1 MAEQDGGKLVYEVDI
16 DVAPLLSGSNKAK
29 AELASLGDAANDTA
43 PGFEKLSKGAKGVA
57 SALAMPEV
65 NKLSAKLAQLSG
77 KIGASSESAAVA
89 TDSQNKFHGALST
102 VASQLGAGYV
112 SNVGSATS
120 ALVKHAKEAI
130 AATNAQLEN
139 AVAAKKEATVL
150 QESATQLVTKA
161 AAEKKLAEEAT
172 NTATSELK
180 VAEAVFARKEADITS
195 LEALLVRQKES
206 LRQSEANLEI
216 TNSEKAVAQALRDRN
231 AVETTQAKIIK
242 QSNQAVKEVTA
253 AEDRVKAAKL
263 ASATASEKL
272 TQSVAL
278 EAVAV
283 TTVAKANDA
292 ATIATERLTTAS
304 KVQAVAVSGA
314 RGALSLLGGPSGIL
328 LLAAAGVYSLYQ
340 AMNDKSKIEKYKQ
353 EIDDAAKRTE
363 YLTKVQADAASAK
376 TKIRLDIDQE
386 SLKGAEAD
394 VEAIKNS
401 INTIQSINGSPKY
414 IADLEKNLTLAKE
427 KASEL
432 ADSVRVA
439 NDRIEKFTQQSRK
452 AGDAT
457 TATTIA
463 NEVYDKSLKGVIESN
478 VILEKAIHGSLSAA
492 EEMAA
497 EKGLRK
503 ALEDIGIT
511 GKEAEAQVIKLK
523 EAFAKKRELTF
534 EQELKSV
541 EQNIAALRLE
551 MVRGKEAAIAYRA
564 SIAAANMG
572 LKPEQAQ
579 MYVDAKKEEF
589 ELTKKLSDQKKKDTS
604 DRSSAKRDAN
614 AAESVAQKLANLKQQ
629 ADLAAESTSEL
640 SRAQAILNAQQSL
653 GKGATQTQIAQ
664 AGEYAAKKWDTAN
677 AIKAQAAAEKL
688 LPEAR
693 ENASYTQDVKDLN
706 TALAAKKISQEQYNA
721 TSEQLEQ
728 QHQIALAQIR
738 AGQAVSPMQEAQG
751 SVDPVQALANEHAK
765 KLALIQQFETQKG
778 ILTSNGL
785 ALQNAANMEYEKART
800 DAQWALFTQQSIG
813 YEALGAAVDS
823 FGQGAS
829 SALSGIITGTQSAS
843 DATRGLAD
851 TVLSSVIQ
859 TFVDM
864 GIQQARS
871 AIMGAAAQQ
880 TAISAVTT
888 AQVASTATTTATS
901 VASAGTTM
909 AAWLPAALVASVGSF
924 GAAAIIGGAALVG
937 AFALS
942 KTLSGKRKNGGPVSA
957 GSMYQVGEGGMP
969 EIYQASNGSQYM
981 IPGDNGKVISNKD
994 IQGGGMPNIVF
1005 NVYDQSS
1012 GSKAYDYQASM
1023 TGDTLTLSAFIA
1035 DMDNGGAA
1043 FQAIARNSSLS
1054 RKARE

>member
-65 NKLSAKLAQLSG
+65 NKLSTQLAQLSG

-120 ALVKHAKEAI
+120 ALIKHAKEAI

-139 AVAAKKEATVL
+139 AVAAKKEAMAL
-150 QESATQLVTKA
+150 QESASQLVTKA

-278 EAVAV
+278 ETIAV

-314 RGALSLLGGPSGIL
+314 RGALALLGGPSGIL

-340 AMNDKSKIEKYKQ
+340 AMNDTSKIEKYKQ

-363 YLTKVQADAASAK
+363 YLTKVQADAAAAK

-401 INTIQSINGSPKY
+401 INTIKSISGSTKY
-414 IADLEKNLTLAKE
+414 IADLEKSLTLAKE
-427 KASEL
+427 SASEL

-457 TATTIA
+457 TATAIA
-463 NEVYDKSLKGVIESN
+463 NEVYDKSMKGVIESN
-478 VILEKAIHGSLSAA
+478 EILEKAIHGSLAAA

-497 EKGLRK
+497 ENSLRK
-503 ALEDIGIT
+503 ALAET
-511 GKEAEAQVIKLK
+511 GVSADETEKQVAKLK
-523 EAFAKKRELTF
+523 AALGQKTELTF

-551 MVRGKEAAIAYRA
+551 MVRGKEAAIEYRA
-564 SIAAANMG
+564 TIAAANKG
-572 LKPEQAQ
+572 LDPEQTK

-614 AAESVAQKLANLKQQ
+614 AAESVTQKLANLKQQ
-629 ADLAAESTSEL
+629 AAPAAESTSEL

-653 GKGATQTQIAQ
+653 GKGATQTQISL

-688 LPEAR
+688 LPETK
-693 ENASYTQDVKDLN
+693 EKASYTQDVKDLN
-706 TALAAKKISQEQYNA
+706 TALAAKKITQEQYNT

-728 QHQIALAQIR
+728 QHQVALAQIR
-738 AGQAVSPMQEAQG
+738 AGQAVTPMQEAQG

-778 ILTSNGL
+778 ILTANGL
-785 ALQNAANMEYEKART
+785 ALMNAANMEYEKART

-843 DATRGLAD
+843 DAMRGLAD

-981 IPGDNGKVISNKD
+981 IPGDNGKVVSNKD
-994 IQGGGMPNIVF
+994 MQGGGMNVVVNF
-1005 NVYDQSS
+1005 NDYSS
-1012 GSKAYDYQASM
+1012 GSHTYDYQASQS
-1023 TGDTLTLSAFIA
+1023 GNTLTVDAFMA
-1035 DMDNGGAA
+1035 DMDNGGPMS
-1043 FQAIARNSSLS
+1043 QSVARNHQAP
-1054 RKARE
+1054 RRATE

>member
-65 NKLSAKLAQLSG
+65 NKLSTQLAQLSG
-77 KIGASSESAAVA
+77 KIGASSESATVA

-102 VASQLGAGYV
+102 VANQLGAGYV

-120 ALVKHAKEAI
+120 ALIKHAKEAI

-139 AVAAKKEATVL
+139 AVAAKKEATAL

-161 AAEKKLAEEAT
+161 AAEKNLAEEAT

-180 VAEAVFARKEADITS
+180 VAEAVFARKEADIAS

-272 TQSVAL
+272 TQSIAL

-283 TTVAKANDA
+283 ATVAKANDA

-304 KVQAVAVSGA
+304 KVQAAAVSGA
-314 RGALSLLGGPSGIL
+314 RGALALLGGPSGIL

-340 AMNDKSKIEKYKQ
+340 AMNDTSKIEKYKQ

-363 YLTKVQADAASAK
+363 YLTKVQADAALAK

-386 SLKGAEAD
+386 SLKGAEAE

-401 INTIQSINGSPKY
+401 INTIKSISGSPKL
-414 IADLEKNLTLAKE
+414 IADLEKDLTLAKE
-427 KASEL
+427 KASEF

-439 NDRIEKFTQQSRK
+439 NDRIEKFTQQSRN
-452 AGDAT
+452 AGEAT
-457 TATTIA
+457 TATAIA
-463 NEVYDKSLKGVIESN
+463 NEVYDKSMKGVIESN
-478 VILEKAIHGSLSAA
+478 VILEKAIHGSLAAA

-497 EKGLRK
+497 EKSLRK
-503 ALEDIGIT
+503 ALAET
-511 GKEAEAQVIKLK
+511 GVSADETEKQVAKLK
-523 EAFAKKRELTF
+523 AALGQKTELTF

-551 MVRGKEAAIAYRA
+551 MVRGKEAAIEYRA
-564 SIAAANMG
+564 TIAAANKG
-572 LKPEQAQ
+572 LDPEQTK

-589 ELTKKLSDQKKKDTS
+589 ELTKKLSDQKKKETS

-653 GKGATQTQIAQ
+653 GKGATQAQIAE
-664 AGEYAAKKWDTAN
+664 AGAYAAKKWDTAN

-688 LPEAR
+688 LPEAK
-693 ENASYTQDVKDLN
+693 ENASYAQDVKDLS
-706 TALAAKKISQEQYNA
+706 TALAAKKISQEQYNTTA
-721 TSEQLEQ
+721 EQLEQ
-728 QHQIALAQIR
+728 QHQVNLAKIR
-738 AGQAVSPMQEAQG
+738 AEAVVSPQQQAAGM
-751 SVDPVQALANEHAK
+751 VDPVQQLANENAQ
-765 KLALIQQFETQKG
+765 KLALIQQFETDKG
-778 ILTSNGL
+778 KITQRGIELMNAANKQYEQQRTAAQWEILSQQSLGYNMLTSAVDAFSGNASNAITGLLTGTMSAQEAMRSLGNTILNSVINSIVQVGVEALKNYILGQTLGAASVASSVGMAATTASAWAPAAAMASLATLGANAAPAAAGITSTVGLAGGL
-785 ALQNAANMEYEKART
+785 ALAGAR
-800 DAQWALFTQQSIG
+800 
-813 YEALGAAVDS
+813 Y
-823 FGQGAS
+823 
-829 SALSGIITGTQSAS
+829 
-843 DATRGLAD
+843 
-851 TVLSSVIQ
+851 
-859 TFVDM
+859 
-864 GIQQARS
+864 
-871 AIMGAAAQQ
+871 
-880 TAISAVTT
+880 
-888 AQVASTATTTATS
+888 
-901 VASAGTTM
+901 
-909 AAWLPAALVASVGSF
+909 
-924 GAAAIIGGAALVG
+924 
-937 AFALS
+937 
-942 KTLSGKRKNGGPVSA
+942 NGGPVSA
-957 GSMYQVGEGGMP
+957 GAMYQVGERGKP
-969 EIYQASNGSQYM
+969 EIYQASTGKQYM
-981 IPGDNGKVISNKD
+981 IPGDNGQVISNKD
-994 IQGGGMPNIVF
+994 MQGGGGI
-1005 NVYDQSS
+1005 NVNVSINNTNGSYVDHQVSS
-1012 GSKAYDYQASM
+1012 DGNGGVSM
-1023 TGDTLTLSAFIA
+1023 EIFIA
-1035 DMDNGGAA
+1035 DMDNGGPMS
-1043 FQAIARNSSLS
+1043 QAISRNHQAP
-1054 RKARE
+1054 RRATQ

>member
-65 NKLSAKLAQLSG
+65 NKLSTQLAQLSG
-77 KIGASSESAAVA
+77 KIGASSESATVA

-102 VASQLGAGYV
+102 VANQLGAGYV

-120 ALVKHAKEAI
+120 ALIKHAKEAI

-139 AVAAKKEATVL
+139 AVAAKKEATAL

-161 AAEKKLAEEAT
+161 AAEKNLAEEAT

-180 VAEAVFARKEADITS
+180 VAEAVFARKEADIAS

-272 TQSVAL
+272 TQSIAL

-283 TTVAKANDA
+283 ATVAKANDA

-304 KVQAVAVSGA
+304 KVQAAAVSGA
-314 RGALSLLGGPSGIL
+314 RGALALLGGPSGIL

-340 AMNDKSKIEKYKQ
+340 AMNDTSKIEKYKQ

-363 YLTKVQADAASAK
+363 YLTKVQADAALAK

-386 SLKGAEAD
+386 SLKGAEAE

-401 INTIQSINGSPKY
+401 INTIKSISGSPKL
-414 IADLEKNLTLAKE
+414 IADLEKDLTLAKE
-427 KASEL
+427 KASEF

-439 NDRIEKFTQQSRK
+439 NDRIEKFTQQSRN
-452 AGDAT
+452 AGEAT
-457 TATTIA
+457 TATAIA
-463 NEVYDKSLKGVIESN
+463 NEVYDKSMKGVIESN
-478 VILEKAIHGSLSAA
+478 VILEKAIHGSLAAA

-497 EKGLRK
+497 EKSLRK
-503 ALEDIGIT
+503 ALAET
-511 GKEAEAQVIKLK
+511 GVSADETEKQVAKLK
-523 EAFAKKRELTF
+523 AALGQKTELTF

-551 MVRGKEAAIAYRA
+551 MVRGKEAAIEYRA
-564 SIAAANMG
+564 TIAAANKG
-572 LKPEQAQ
+572 LDPEQTK

-589 ELTKKLSDQKKKDTS
+589 ELTKKLSDQKKKETS

-653 GKGATQTQIAQ
+653 GKGATQAQIAE
-664 AGEYAAKKWDTAN
+664 AGAYAAKKWDTAN

-688 LPEAR
+688 LPEAK
-693 ENASYTQDVKDLN
+693 ENASYAQDVKDLS
-706 TALAAKKISQEQYNA
+706 TALAAKKISQEQYNTTA
-721 TSEQLEQ
+721 EQLEQ
-728 QHQIALAQIR
+728 QHQVNLAKIR
-738 AGQAVSPMQEAQG
+738 AEAVVSPQQQAAGM
-751 SVDPVQALANEHAK
+751 VDPVQQLANENAQ
-765 KLALIQQFETQKG
+765 KLALIQQFETDKG
-778 ILTSNGL
+778 KITQRGIELMNAANKQYEQQRTAAQWEILSQQSLGYNMLTSAVDAFSGNASNAITGLLTGTMSAQEAMRSLGNTILNSVINSIVQVGVEALKNYILGQTLGAASVASSVGMAATTASAWAPAAAMASLATLGANAAPAAAGITSTVGLAGGL
-785 ALQNAANMEYEKART
+785 ALAGAR
-800 DAQWALFTQQSIG
+800 
-813 YEALGAAVDS
+813 Y
-823 FGQGAS
+823 
-829 SALSGIITGTQSAS
+829 
-843 DATRGLAD
+843 
-851 TVLSSVIQ
+851 
-859 TFVDM
+859 
-864 GIQQARS
+864 
-871 AIMGAAAQQ
+871 
-880 TAISAVTT
+880 
-888 AQVASTATTTATS
+888 
-901 VASAGTTM
+901 
-909 AAWLPAALVASVGSF
+909 
-924 GAAAIIGGAALVG
+924 
-937 AFALS
+937 
-942 KTLSGKRKNGGPVSA
+942 NGGPVSA
-957 GSMYQVGEGGMP
+957 GAMYQVGERGKP
-969 EIYQASNGSQYM
+969 EIYQASTGKQYM
-981 IPGDNGKVISNKD
+981 IPGDNGKVISNKQVTAGGSAAPTIIIENYSSGAGVMD
-994 IQGGGMPNIVF
+994 TQASKGADGSDVVRIVLADLQQGGEISQGISR
-1005 NVYDQSS
+1005 YH
-1012 GSKAYDYQASM
+1012 QAP
-1023 TGDTLTLSAFIA
+1023 
-1035 DMDNGGAA
+1035 
-1043 FQAIARNSSLS
+1043 
-1054 RKARE
+1054 RKATE

>member
-65 NKLSAKLAQLSG
+65 NKLSTQLAQLSG
-77 KIGASSESAAVA
+77 KIGASSESATVA

-102 VASQLGAGYV
+102 VANQLGAGYV

-120 ALVKHAKEAI
+120 ALIKHAKEAI

-139 AVAAKKEATVL
+139 AVAAKKEATAL

-161 AAEKKLAEEAT
+161 AAEKNLAEEAT

-180 VAEAVFARKEADITS
+180 VAEAVFARKEADIAS

-272 TQSVAL
+272 TQSIAL

-283 TTVAKANDA
+283 ATVAKANDA

-304 KVQAVAVSGA
+304 KVQAAAVSGA
-314 RGALSLLGGPSGIL
+314 RGALALLGGPSGIL

-340 AMNDKSKIEKYKQ
+340 AMNDTSKIEKYKQ

-363 YLTKVQADAASAK
+363 YLTKVQADAALAK

-386 SLKGAEAD
+386 SLKGAEAE

-401 INTIQSINGSPKY
+401 INTIKSISGSPKL
-414 IADLEKNLTLAKE
+414 IADLEKDLTLAKE
-427 KASEL
+427 KASEF

-439 NDRIEKFTQQSRK
+439 NDRIEKFTQQSRN
-452 AGDAT
+452 AGEAT
-457 TATTIA
+457 TATAIA
-463 NEVYDKSLKGVIESN
+463 NEVYDKSMKGVIESN
-478 VILEKAIHGSLSAA
+478 VILEKAIHGSLAAA

-497 EKGLRK
+497 EKSLRK
-503 ALEDIGIT
+503 ALAET
-511 GKEAEAQVIKLK
+511 GVSADETEKQVAKLK
-523 EAFAKKRELTF
+523 AALGQKTELTF

-551 MVRGKEAAIAYRA
+551 MVRGKEAAIEYRA
-564 SIAAANMG
+564 TIAAANKG
-572 LKPEQAQ
+572 LDPEQTK

-589 ELTKKLSDQKKKDTS
+589 ELTKKLSDQKKKETS

-653 GKGATQTQIAQ
+653 GKGATQAQIAE
-664 AGEYAAKKWDTAN
+664 AGAYAAKKWDTAN

-688 LPEAR
+688 LPEAK
-693 ENASYTQDVKDLN
+693 ENASYAQDVKDLS
-706 TALAAKKISQEQYNA
+706 TALAAKKISQEQYNTTA
-721 TSEQLEQ
+721 EQLEQ
-728 QHQIALAQIR
+728 QHQVNLAKIR
-738 AGQAVSPMQEAQG
+738 AEAVVSHQQQAAGM
-751 SVDPVQALANEHAK
+751 VDPVQQLANENAQ
-765 KLALIQQFETQKG
+765 KLALIQQFETDKG
-778 ILTSNGL
+778 KITQRGIELMNAANKQYEQQRTAAQWEILSQQSLGYNMLTSAVDAFSGNASNAITGLLTGTMSAQEAMRSLGNTILNSVINSIVQVGVEALKNYILGQTLGAASVASSVGMAATTASAWAPAAAMASLATLGANAAPAAAGITSTVGLAGGL
-785 ALQNAANMEYEKART
+785 ALAGAR
-800 DAQWALFTQQSIG
+800 
-813 YEALGAAVDS
+813 Y
-823 FGQGAS
+823 
-829 SALSGIITGTQSAS
+829 
-843 DATRGLAD
+843 
-851 TVLSSVIQ
+851 
-859 TFVDM
+859 
-864 GIQQARS
+864 
-871 AIMGAAAQQ
+871 
-880 TAISAVTT
+880 
-888 AQVASTATTTATS
+888 
-901 VASAGTTM
+901 
-909 AAWLPAALVASVGSF
+909 
-924 GAAAIIGGAALVG
+924 
-937 AFALS
+937 
-942 KTLSGKRKNGGPVSA
+942 NGGPVSA
-957 GSMYQVGEGGMP
+957 GAMYQVGERGKP
-969 EIYQASNGSQYM
+969 EIYQASTGKQYM
-981 IPGDNGKVISNKD
+981 IPGDNGQVISNKD
-994 IQGGGMPNIVF
+994 MQGGGGI
-1005 NVYDQSS
+1005 NVNVSINNTNGSYVDHQVSS
-1012 GSKAYDYQASM
+1012 DGNGGVSM
-1023 TGDTLTLSAFIA
+1023 EIFIA
-1035 DMDNGGAA
+1035 DMDNGGPMS
-1043 FQAIARNSSLS
+1043 QAISRNHQAP
-1054 RKARE
+1054 RRATQ